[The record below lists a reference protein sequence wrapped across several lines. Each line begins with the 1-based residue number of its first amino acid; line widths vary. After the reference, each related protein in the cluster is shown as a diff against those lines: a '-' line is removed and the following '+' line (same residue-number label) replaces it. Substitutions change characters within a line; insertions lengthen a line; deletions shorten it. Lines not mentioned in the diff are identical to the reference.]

1 MKEQMPLVSIL
12 IPTYN
17 RPDYFKIAF
26 ESALNQT
33 YSNIEVIVCDN
44 STNEKTN
51 EYIKPFLSNKRVK
64 YYRNYNAKTKKDN
77 FKKFKDIVNGEYIN
91 WLMDDDVLHID
102 KIKIMVDVYSNNK
115 VSIVT
120 SSRNFINAD
129 GKLMKNECILK
140 ETAILDGKDSGKK
153 ILINLSNFVGEPTTV
168 LIKRALLENH
178 YWEAECRGYKA
189 ISDVVM
195 WLELLKKGDLAY
207 IVNPLSSFRIHNNQ
221 EQSNINVIILS
232 RIEWYRVFVEEY
244 DAKYFIE
251 SNDEYLQFC
260 ERIIEDNSLIL
271 ELCKSNI
278 NNVDIYIYEEYA
290 EIIKNIKQVI
300 NTLQN

>member
-1 MKEQMPLVSIL
+1 MKELMPLVSIL

-33 YSNIEVIVCDN
+33 YSNIEIIVCDN
-44 STNEKTN
+44 STNEKTS
-51 EYIKPFLSNKRVK
+51 EFIKPFLSNKRVK
-64 YYRNYNAKTKKDN
+64 YYRNYEAKTKKDN
-77 FKKFKDIVNGEYIN
+77 FKKFKDIVKGEYIN

-102 KIKIMVDVYSNNK
+102 KIKIMVDVYLNNN

-120 SSRNFINAD
+120 SFRNFID
-129 GKLMKNECILK
+129 GDGNLLKNKSILN
-140 ETAILDGKDSGKK
+140 ETAILNGKDTGKK
-153 ILINLSNFVGEPTTV
+153 LLLNLSNFIGEPTTV
-168 LIKRALLENH
+168 LIKRDLLENH
-178 YWEAECRGYKA
+178 YWEADCRGYKA

-207 IVNPLSSFRIHNNQ
+207 IVNSLSSFRIHNNQ

-232 RIEWYRVFVEEY
+232 RIEWYKIFVEEY
-244 DAKYFIE
+244 DDKYFIE

-260 ERIIEDNSLIL
+260 KKIIEDNTLIL
-271 ELCKSNI
+271 ELCKDNI
-278 NNVDIYIYEEYA
+278 NNIDINIYEEYA
-290 EIIKNIKQVI
+290 NIIKNIKELI
-300 NTLQN
+300 SIL

>member
-102 KIKIMVDVYSNNK
+102 KVKIMVDVYLNNN

-120 SSRNFINAD
+120 SYRNFIDAD
-129 GKLMKNECILK
+129 GNLLENKSSLK
-140 ETAILDGKDSGKK
+140 ETAILNGKDTGKK
-153 ILINLSNFVGEPTTV
+153 LLLNLYNFIGEPTTV
-168 LIKRALLENH
+168 LIKRDLLENH

-195 WLELLKKGDLAY
+195 WLELLKKGNLAY

-232 RIEWYRVFVEEY
+232 RIEWYKIFIEEY
-244 DAKYFIE
+244 DNKYFIE
-251 SNDEYLQFC
+251 TNDEYLQFC
-260 ERIIEDNSLIL
+260 KKIIEDNSLIL
-271 ELCKSNI
+271 ALCKNNMNI
-278 NNVDIYIYEEYA
+278 IDISIYEEYA
-290 EIIKNIKQVI
+290 NIIKNIKELI
-300 NTLQN
+300 STL

>member
-1 MKEQMPLVSIL
+1 MKELMPLVSIL

-51 EYIKPFLSNKRVK
+51 EFIKPFLSNKRVK
-64 YYRNYNAKTKKDN
+64 YYRNYEAKTKKDN
-77 FKKFKDIVNGEYIN
+77 FKKFKDIVKGEYIN

-102 KIKIMVDVYSNNK
+102 KIKIMVDVYLNNN

-120 SSRNFINAD
+120 SFRNFID
-129 GKLMKNECILK
+129 GDGNLLKNKSILN
-140 ETAILDGKDSGKK
+140 ETAILNGKDTGKK
-153 ILINLSNFVGEPTTV
+153 LLLNLSNFIGEPTTV
-168 LIKRALLENH
+168 LIKRDLLENH
-178 YWEAECRGYKA
+178 YWEADCRGYKA

-232 RIEWYRVFVEEY
+232 RIEWYKIFVEEY
-244 DAKYFIE
+244 DDKYFIE

-260 ERIIEDNSLIL
+260 KKIIEDNTLIL
-271 ELCKSNI
+271 ELCKDNI
-278 NNVDIYIYEEYA
+278 NNIDINIYEEYA
-290 EIIKNIKQVI
+290 NIIKNIKELI
-300 NTLQN
+300 SIL

>member
-33 YSNIEVIVCDN
+33 YSNIEIIVCDN
-44 STNEKTN
+44 STNEKTS
-51 EYIKPFLSNKRVK
+51 EFIKPFLSNKRVK
-64 YYRNYNAKTKKDN
+64 YYRNYEAKTKKDN
-77 FKKFKDIVNGEYIN
+77 FKKFKDIVKGEYIN

-102 KIKIMVDVYSNNK
+102 KIKIMVDVYLNNN

-120 SSRNFINAD
+120 SFRNFID
-129 GKLMKNECILK
+129 GDGNLLKNKSILN
-140 ETAILDGKDSGKK
+140 ETAILNGKDTGKK
-153 ILINLSNFVGEPTTV
+153 LLLNLSNFIGEPTTV
-168 LIKRALLENH
+168 LIKRDLLENH
-178 YWEAECRGYKA
+178 YWEADCRGYKA

-232 RIEWYRVFVEEY
+232 RIEWYKIFVEEY
-244 DAKYFIE
+244 DDKYFIE

-260 ERIIEDNSLIL
+260 KKIIEDNALIL
-271 ELCKSNI
+271 ELCKDNI
-278 NNVDIYIYEEYA
+278 NNIDINIYEEYA
-290 EIIKNIKQVI
+290 NIIKNIKELI
-300 NTLQN
+300 SIL

>member
-33 YSNIEVIVCDN
+33 YSNIEIIVCDN
-44 STNEKTN
+44 STNEKTS
-51 EYIKPFLSNKRVK
+51 EFIKPFLSNKRVK
-64 YYRNYNAKTKKDN
+64 YYRNYEAKTKKDN
-77 FKKFKDIVNGEYIN
+77 FKKFKDIVKGEYIN

-102 KIKIMVDVYSNNK
+102 KIKIMVDVYLNNN

-120 SSRNFINAD
+120 SFRNFID
-129 GKLMKNECILK
+129 GDGNLLKNKSILN
-140 ETAILDGKDSGKK
+140 ETAILNGKDTGKK
-153 ILINLSNFVGEPTTV
+153 LLLNLSNFIGEPTTV
-168 LIKRALLENH
+168 LIKRDLLENH
-178 YWEAECRGYKA
+178 YWEADCRGYKA

-232 RIEWYRVFVEEY
+232 RIEWYKIFVEEY
-244 DAKYFIE
+244 DDKYFIE

-260 ERIIEDNSLIL
+260 KKIIEDNTLIL
-271 ELCKSNI
+271 ELCKDNI
-278 NNVDIYIYEEYA
+278 NNIDINIYEEYA
-290 EIIKNIKQVI
+290 NIIKNIKELI
-300 NTLQN
+300 SIL

>member
-1 MKEQMPLVSIL
+1 MKELMPLVSIL

-33 YSNIEVIVCDN
+33 YSNIEIIVCDN
-44 STNEKTN
+44 STNEKTS
-51 EYIKPFLSNKRVK
+51 EFIKPFLSNKRVK
-64 YYRNYNAKTKKDN
+64 YYRNYEAKTKKDN
-77 FKKFKDIVNGEYIN
+77 FKKFKDIVKGEYIN

-102 KIKIMVDVYSNNK
+102 KIKIMVDVYLNNN

-120 SSRNFINAD
+120 SFRNFID
-129 GKLMKNECILK
+129 GDGNLLKNKSILN
-140 ETAILDGKDSGKK
+140 ETAILNGKDTGKK
-153 ILINLSNFVGEPTTV
+153 LLLNLSNFIGEPTTV
-168 LIKRALLENH
+168 LIKRDLLENH
-178 YWEAECRGYKA
+178 YWEADCRGYKA

-232 RIEWYRVFVEEY
+232 RIEWYKIFVEEY
-244 DAKYFIE
+244 DDKYFIE

-260 ERIIEDNSLIL
+260 KKIIEDNTLIL
-271 ELCKSNI
+271 ELCKDNI
-278 NNVDIYIYEEYA
+278 NNIDINIYEEYA
-290 EIIKNIKQVI
+290 NIIKNIKELI
-300 NTLQN
+300 SIL

>member
-1 MKEQMPLVSIL
+1 MKELMPLVSIL

-33 YSNIEVIVCDN
+33 YTNIEIIVCDN
-44 STNEKTN
+44 STNEKTS
-51 EYIKPFLSNKRVK
+51 EFIKPFLSNKRVK
-64 YYRNYNAKTKKDN
+64 YYRNYEAKTKKDN
-77 FKKFKDIVNGEYIN
+77 FKKFKDIVKGEYIN

-102 KIKIMVDVYSNNK
+102 KIKIMVDVYLNNN
-115 VSIVT
+115 VSLVT
-120 SSRNFINAD
+120 SFRNFID
-129 GKLMKNECILK
+129 GDGNLLKNKSILN
-140 ETAILDGKDSGKK
+140 ETAILNGKDTGKK
-153 ILINLSNFVGEPTTV
+153 LLLNLSNFIGEPTTV
-168 LIKRALLENH
+168 LIKRDLLENH
-178 YWEAECRGYKA
+178 YWEADCRGYKA

-271 ELCKSNI
+271 ELCKDNI
-278 NNVDIYIYEEYA
+278 NNIDINIYEEYA
-290 EIIKNIKQVI
+290 NIIKNIKELI
-300 NTLQN
+300 SIL

>member
-1 MKEQMPLVSIL
+1 MKELMPLVSIL

-33 YSNIEVIVCDN
+33 YSNIEIIVCDN
-44 STNEKTN
+44 STNEKTS
-51 EYIKPFLSNKRVK
+51 EFIKPFLSNKRVK
-64 YYRNYNAKTKKDN
+64 YYRNYEAKTKKDN
-77 FKKFKDIVNGEYIN
+77 FKKFKDIVKGEYIN

-102 KIKIMVDVYSNNK
+102 KIKIMVDVYLNNN
-115 VSIVT
+115 VSLVT
-120 SSRNFINAD
+120 SFRNFID
-129 GKLMKNECILK
+129 GDGNLLKNKSILN
-140 ETAILDGKDSGKK
+140 ETAILNGKDTGKK
-153 ILINLSNFVGEPTTV
+153 LLLNLSNFIGEPTTV
-168 LIKRALLENH
+168 LIKRDLLENH
-178 YWEAECRGYKA
+178 YWEADCRGYKA

-271 ELCKSNI
+271 ELCKDNI
-278 NNVDIYIYEEYA
+278 NNIDINIYEEYA
-290 EIIKNIKQVI
+290 NIIKNIKELI
-300 NTLQN
+300 SIL

>member
-1 MKEQMPLVSIL
+1 MKELMPLVSIL

-33 YSNIEVIVCDN
+33 YSNIEIIVCDN
-44 STNEKTN
+44 STNEKTS
-51 EYIKPFLSNKRVK
+51 EFIKPFLSNKRVK
-64 YYRNYNAKTKKDN
+64 YYRNYEAKTKKDN
-77 FKKFKDIVNGEYIN
+77 FKKFKDIVKGEYIN

-102 KIKIMVDVYSNNK
+102 KIKIMVDVYLNNN
-115 VSIVT
+115 VSLVT
-120 SSRNFINAD
+120 SFRNFID
-129 GKLMKNECILK
+129 GDGNLLKNKSILN
-140 ETAILDGKDSGKK
+140 ETAILNGKDTGKK
-153 ILINLSNFVGEPTTV
+153 LLLNLSNFIGEPTTV
-168 LIKRALLENH
+168 LIKRDLLENH
-178 YWEAECRGYKA
+178 YWEADCRGYKA

-232 RIEWYRVFVEEY
+232 RIEWYKIFVEEY
-244 DAKYFIE
+244 DDKYFIE

-260 ERIIEDNSLIL
+260 KKIIEDNTLIL
-271 ELCKSNI
+271 ELCKDNI
-278 NNVDIYIYEEYA
+278 NNIDINIYEEYA
-290 EIIKNIKQVI
+290 NIIKNIKELI
-300 NTLQN
+300 SIL